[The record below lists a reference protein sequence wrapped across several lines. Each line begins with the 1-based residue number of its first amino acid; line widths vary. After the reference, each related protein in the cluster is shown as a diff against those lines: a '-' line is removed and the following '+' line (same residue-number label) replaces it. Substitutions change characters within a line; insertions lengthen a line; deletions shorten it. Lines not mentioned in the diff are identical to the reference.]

1 MTRKPLAAVLVLYG
15 AAVGAMA
22 AAGAAPAE
30 RDPTLPPPGLQAT
43 ARSADANG
51 AAPMTEVTPRHMMVI
66 DGQRFLIV
74 GGRRLAVGDALG
86 NARIER
92 LDDSSVWLREG
103 GALRQVS
110 LFGGIVKRPVPAVVA
125 ASAPGA
131 SRGARKAASAT
142 TASSSSS
149 NSPNR

>member
-1 MTRKPLAAVLVLYG
+1 MTRRPLAAALILYG
-15 AAVGAMA
+15 ATVAAMA

-30 RDPTLPPPGLQAT
+30 RDPMLPPPGLQAT
-43 ARSADANG
+43 ARSADASA

-66 DGQRFLIV
+66 DGQRYLIV

-86 NARIER
+86 SARIER

-110 LFGGIVKRPVPAVVA
+110 LFGGIVKRPVPAMAA
-125 ASAPGA
+125 ASAPSV
-131 SRGARKAASAT
+131 SREARKAPRAT